1 MRIRRAIKDLFTVD
15 LKPKGL
21 EERFRIE
28 MLPNDTNQ
36 ILIVMSITLVIVLGF
51 LVLDIF
57 LLQHTEIYL
66 FSILSRSAA
75 STASVIAIGLVKRQ
89 SNAKFVYQVTFVWG
103 LVIVFHMFIINIT
116 RVQDYIPLIVWDIF
130 SICAV
135 YFFVPIPLRYRAAIA
150 FLLTSSSTAIWVINR
165 VLLTD
170 SYETIAI
177 LAAYMIS
184 NAYGVFLSVRYDR
197 ARRRQ
202 FALLVEEKKSSGA
215 LANRTR
221 ELEKAQ
227 EELRCLAMTDP
238 LTGISNRRHFMD
250 QIAEELERT
259 KRYSLPFSLMMIDV
273 DNLKEINDTYG
284 HKAGDVVL
292 RSFAKHCL
300 TKLRSVDRFARFGGD
315 EFITLLVQTG
325 PVKAK
330 EVAVRLLAGIDDLEI
345 QVEGKSIRITVSI
358 GLTTTVDTLSVEE
371 LIKHADEAMYK
382 AKNGGRN
389 QVAIL

>member
-1 MRIRRAIKDLFTVD
+1 
-15 LKPKGL
+15 
-21 EERFRIE
+21 
-28 MLPNDTNQ
+28 
-36 ILIVMSITLVIVLGF
+36 
-51 LVLDIF
+51 
-57 LLQHTEIYL
+57 
-66 FSILSRSAA
+66 
-75 STASVIAIGLVKRQ
+75 
-89 SNAKFVYQVTFVWG
+89 
-103 LVIVFHMFIINIT
+103 
-116 RVQDYIPLIVWDIF
+116 
-130 SICAV
+130 
-135 YFFVPIPLRYRAAIA
+135 
-150 FLLTSSSTAIWVINR
+150 
-165 VLLTD
+165 
-170 SYETIAI
+170 
-177 LAAYMIS
+177 MIS

-215 LANRTR
+215 LAERTR

-315 EFITLLVQTG
+315 EFIALLVQTG

-330 EVAVRLLAGIDDLEI
+330 EVAVRLLAGIEDLEI

-371 LIKHADEAMYK
+371 LIKRTDEAMYQ

-389 QVAIL
+389 QVVIK

>member
-1 MRIRRAIKDLFTVD
+1 MV
-15 LKPKGL
+15 
-21 EERFRIE
+21 
-28 MLPNDTNQ
+28 
-36 ILIVMSITLVIVLGF
+36 
-51 LVLDIF
+51 
-57 LLQHTEIYL
+57 
-66 FSILSRSAA
+66 
-75 STASVIAIGLVKRQ
+75 
-89 SNAKFVYQVTFVWG
+89 
-103 LVIVFHMFIINIT
+103 
-116 RVQDYIPLIVWDIF
+116 
-130 SICAV
+130 
-135 YFFVPIPLRYRAAIA
+135 
-150 FLLTSSSTAIWVINR
+150 SSCLCTKI
-165 VLLTD
+165 
-170 SYETIAI
+170 
-177 LAAYMIS
+177 
-184 NAYGVFLSVRYDR
+184 

-202 FALLVEEKKSSGA
+202 FALLVEEKKSSGE

-315 EFITLLVQTG
+315 EFIALLVQTG

-330 EVAVRLLAGIDDLEI
+330 EVAVRLLAGIENLEI

-371 LIKHADEAMYK
+371 LIKRTDEAMYQ

-389 QVAIL
+389 QVVIQ

>member
-1 MRIRRAIKDLFTVD
+1 
-15 LKPKGL
+15 
-21 EERFRIE
+21 
-28 MLPNDTNQ
+28 
-36 ILIVMSITLVIVLGF
+36 
-51 LVLDIF
+51 
-57 LLQHTEIYL
+57 
-66 FSILSRSAA
+66 
-75 STASVIAIGLVKRQ
+75 
-89 SNAKFVYQVTFVWG
+89 
-103 LVIVFHMFIINIT
+103 
-116 RVQDYIPLIVWDIF
+116 
-130 SICAV
+130 
-135 YFFVPIPLRYRAAIA
+135 
-150 FLLTSSSTAIWVINR
+150 VINR

-170 SYETIAI
+170 PYETIAI

-250 QIAEELERT
+250 QIAEEIERT
-259 KRYSLPFSLMMIDV
+259 KRYGLPFSLLMIDI
-273 DNLKEINDTYG
+273 DNLKEINDAYG
-284 HKAGDVVL
+284 HKAGDEVL

-315 EFITLLVQTG
+315 EFIVLLVQTG
-325 PVKAK
+325 QLKAK
-330 EVAVRLLAGIDDLEI
+330 EVTARLLAGIEDLDI
-345 QVEGKSIRITVSI
+345 QIGEKSILITVSI
-358 GLTTTVDTLSVEE
+358 GLTTTEDIVSIEE
-371 LIKHADEAMYK
+371 LIKRADEAMYK

-389 QVAIL
+389 QVVIQ

>member
-1 MRIRRAIKDLFTVD
+1 
-15 LKPKGL
+15 
-21 EERFRIE
+21 
-28 MLPNDTNQ
+28 
-36 ILIVMSITLVIVLGF
+36 
-51 LVLDIF
+51 
-57 LLQHTEIYL
+57 
-66 FSILSRSAA
+66 
-75 STASVIAIGLVKRQ
+75 
-89 SNAKFVYQVTFVWG
+89 
-103 LVIVFHMFIINIT
+103 
-116 RVQDYIPLIVWDIF
+116 
-130 SICAV
+130 
-135 YFFVPIPLRYRAAIA
+135 
-150 FLLTSSSTAIWVINR
+150 
-165 VLLTD
+165 
-170 SYETIAI
+170 
-177 LAAYMIS
+177 
-184 NAYGVFLSVRYDR
+184 
-197 ARRRQ
+197 
-202 FALLVEEKKSSGA
+202 VEEKKSSGE

-315 EFITLLVQTG
+315 EFIALLVQTG

-330 EVAVRLLAGIDDLEI
+330 EVAVRLLAGIEDLEI

-371 LIKHADEAMYK
+371 LIKRTDEAMYQ

-389 QVAIL
+389 QVVIQ